1 MRVQVVS
8 AHGISDASVASV
20 EANQAKLLSET
31 GEMERARDLFERSH
45 ATSQSARDA
54 SLKANEEL
62 SKLVMNQVLRPP
74 SQPRPHPKRFPHPK
88 LPPDLKLHPHPQS
101 QPWYIPISPL
111 APVPSLI
118 PIAPI
123 ASPSSIQSHQ
133 FQPQPRSHPD
143 PIPPRGI
150 PLPNRRPL
158 QALHARVLKLYAE
171 FLRRQGGAEA
181 EAEAGGMEKEVKELE
196 GSYGF
201 ITQ

>member
-1 MRVQVVS
+1 MEYAELLNSCGESMLELRNYDAAREVFKIAHAQVVS

-62 SKLVMNQVLRPP
+62 SKLVMNQ
-74 SQPRPHPKRFPHPK
+74 
-88 LPPDLKLHPHPQS
+88 
-101 QPWYIPISPL
+101 
-111 APVPSLI
+111 
-118 PIAPI
+118 
-123 ASPSSIQSHQ
+123 
-133 FQPQPRSHPD
+133 
-143 PIPPRGI
+143 
-150 PLPNRRPL
+150 
-158 QALHARVLKLYAE
+158 ALHARVLKLYAE

-181 EAEAGGMEKEVKELE
+181 EAEAAGMEKEVKELE